1 MNEEHEIEM
10 RLWNYIDGNVGAE
23 EKIQIEEL
31 LRRDLTWKQIYAQ
44 LQELHQMVK
53 EDLEVEE
60 PSMRFA
66 KDVMDEISK
75 IKIAPATKSYINRKI
90 ITAIAAFFIILI
102 GGLLI
107 YSFEQINWGEQS
119 NNAASFDLRK
129 FDISKYLSQPVLNI
143 FWMSNVVLAL
153 ILLDRYLSRKGK
165 HQEHTHS

>member
-1 MNEEHEIEM
+1 MNEEHEIER
-10 RLWNYIDGNVGAE
+10 RLWNYIDGNVAAE

-31 LRRDLTWKQIYAQ
+31 LRRDLKWKQMYAQ
-44 LQELHQMVK
+44 LQDLHQMVK
-53 EDLEVEE
+53 DDLEVEE

-102 GGLLI
+102 AGLLI
-107 YSFEQINWGEQS
+107 YGFEQINWVEQS

-129 FDISKYLSQPVLNI
+129 FDISQYLSQPVLNV
-143 FWMSNVVLAL
+143 FWMSNIVLAL

-165 HQEHTHS
+165 HQENTHS